1 MYSRILVSLDGSN
14 AAEQALPYARF
25 LAESLRL
32 PVELLAVIDSSG
44 FGVLG
49 STNRSGF
56 LSTMLEREIGQSRN
70 YLETI
75 SRTFSGLSV
84 KCAVKK
90 GNPSEVIIDEAAVDK
105 NTLITMATHGRS
117 GLGRWLLGSVAEK
130 VLRGSTND
138 VLLVRANKIAESRGS
153 ATLQTVIVPLDGSEL
168 AESILPS
175 VLTLTKAL
183 KLGVV
188 LIRAFRVPA
197 SMYAGG
203 EGYYAID
210 VEQVRREF
218 QAEAFAYLQ
227 EKGDELKGLGIDE
240 VSMVAPEGFGA
251 DEIIDLGQKTPGPL
265 IVMCTHGRS
274 GITRWAMGSVT
285 ETVVRHAGVPV
296 LVRRTL

>member
-138 VLLVRANKIAESRGS
+138 VLLVRANKKAKAEARQHCRLSS
-153 ATLQTVIVPLDGSEL
+153 CHSTVLN
-168 AESILPS
+168 LPS
-175 VLTLTKAL
+175 P
-183 KLGVV
+183 
-188 LIRAFRVPA
+188 FYRV
-197 SMYAGG
+197 S
-203 EGYYAID
+203 
-210 VEQVRREF
+210 
-218 QAEAFAYLQ
+218 
-227 EKGDELKGLGIDE
+227 
-240 VSMVAPEGFGA
+240 
-251 DEIIDLGQKTPGPL
+251 
-265 IVMCTHGRS
+265 
-274 GITRWAMGSVT
+274 
-285 ETVVRHAGVPV
+285 
-296 LVRRTL
+296 